1 MENSD
6 GPNVQLTEARRMKS
20 QAIADQLTTLSI
32 ILFATVCSGAANAAK
47 PAYKCEKLD
56 SSIEQMIC
64 QDEKLDELDR
74 KVQAEYN
81 AALKNVGKNELKTL
95 KAVQRGWIK
104 GRNDCWK
111 DQDKRQCVIDNYNI
125 RITELQIQAGSVMVP
140 KASVFD
146 CGDQKMLT
154 VYFYNNTQL
163 PTAVL
168 NFADEQI
175 NAYQALAASG
185 AKYDGRNVSVWNK
198 GNEAALTWY
207 DKTYQCKE
215 VPSSNL

>member
-1 MENSD
+1 MINT
-6 GPNVQLTEARRMKS
+6 QYKS
-20 QAIADQLTTLSI
+20 IKYII
-32 ILFATVCSGAANAAK
+32 ILVAITLLLAPCSYAAK
-47 PAYKCEKLD
+47 PAFKCKKLK
-56 SSIEQMIC
+56 SSIEAMIC
-64 QDEKLDELDR
+64 KDEKLAELDH
-74 KVQAEYN
+74 KIQAEYKH
-81 AALKNVGKNELKTL
+81 ALLTLPKAEIKTL

-111 DQDKRQCVIDNYNI
+111 ADDKRQCVVDQYNI
-125 RITELQIQAGSVMVP
+125 RITELQIQAGNIMVP

-146 CGDQKMLT
+146 CGNKQMLT

-163 PTAVL
+163 PAAVL

-185 AKYDGRNVSVWNK
+185 AKYDGRNVSIWNK

-215 VPSSNL
+215 VPSSNW